1 MDKRVYLLAA
11 IAFVVGMV
19 ELLIGG
25 ILDLVA
31 TDLRVSL
38 GQAGLLITVFALV
51 FSVSGPLLL
60 FLTRRL
66 SPKTVTISALL
77 VFMVGDLITL
87 MGTSYASV
95 MLSRV
100 VLAASG
106 ALLTVLSLAL
116 ASRISAPQHRG
127 RAIGLV
133 VMGISASLV
142 LGLPIGVSM
151 GQVLGW
157 RSPFMLNLGLAL
169 ILLVLVK
176 LWLGDIAIKAKPTP
190 FATIWRSLGQRRV
203 LFAHLTTFFFLAG
216 HFSLYGYLTPFVSSQ
231 LAYSG
236 ALITLVY
243 FIYGIAAVTGG
254 GLAGY
259 FTDRFSPRRTLLTAI
274 CLLCG
279 CLLLIPLS
287 VHTPFLFW
295 CVLIIWGVLSWS
307 ITPPIQSHL
316 VHIAP
321 ETADIHQSLNVTAL
335 HLGIAFGTLVGSLV
349 IDKLTVIYNGPAGA
363 AIILLSLLTA
373 LICLQGNSA
382 ATPQTGH
389 EAHINN

>member
-1 MDKRVYLLAA
+1 MDKRVYLLA
-11 IAFVVGMV
+11 
-19 ELLIGG
+19 
-25 ILDLVA
+25 
-31 TDLRVSL
+31 
-38 GQAGLLITVFALV
+38 
-51 FSVSGPLLL
+51 
-60 FLTRRL
+60 
-66 SPKTVTISALL
+66 
-77 VFMVGDLITL
+77 
-87 MGTSYASV
+87 
-95 MLSRV
+95 
-100 VLAASG
+100 
-106 ALLTVLSLAL
+106 
-116 ASRISAPQHRG
+116 
-127 RAIGLV
+127 AIGLV

-151 GQVLGW
+151 GHVLGW

-169 ILLVLVK
+169 LLLVLVK

-190 FATIWRSLGQRRV
+190 FATVWRSLGQRRV

-254 GLAGY
+254 SLAGY
-259 FTDRFSPRRTLLTAI
+259 FTDRFSPRRTL
-274 CLLCG
+274 
-279 CLLLIPLS
+279 
-287 VHTPFLFW
+287 
-295 CVLIIWGVLSWS
+295 
-307 ITPPIQSHL
+307 
-316 VHIAP
+316 
-321 ETADIHQSLNVTAL
+321 
-335 HLGIAFGTLVGSLV
+335 
-349 IDKLTVIYNGPAGA
+349 LTVIYNGPAGA